1 MVLFASK
8 KQRRLNLLGIMAL
21 LLAGLSASSPA
32 QIASFPTSQAPSLP
46 SSEPPATASGITT
59 GNFTG
64 SVAAGKASPTLLPLT
79 LKDALDRVLRQDLG
93 LVLAGTDVSC
103 VRAALLKA
111 LSNLLPKLS
120 AKLTEPV

>member
-32 QIASFPTSQAPSLP
+32 QIASFPTSPAPSLP

-64 SVAAGKASPTLLPLT
+64 SVADGQASSTVLQLT
-79 LKDALDRVLRQDLG
+79 LQDALDRGIRQKLG
-93 LVLAGTDVSC
+93 FELAC
-103 VRAALLKA
+103 VGYRSARA
-111 LSNLLPKLS
+111 
-120 AKLTEPV
+120 